1 MSDPTNIFSGNDR
14 ERQRFEAEPLPASTI
29 TAEEQRA
36 SEFVAHGDPT
46 LSRNNTDP
54 VSQRP
59 GVQWVRPTD
68 AAARVGGIVL
78 DRGVELNTRLRDAVL
93 TGVRE
98 GRTRLQDALAGRQT
112 QLDPDDNPTS
122 AQTRV
127 LGRAGVSR

>member
-68 AAARVGGIVL
+68 VAARAGGIVM
-78 DRGVELNTRLRDAVL
+78 DRGMELNTRLRDAVID
-93 TGVRE
+93 GVSA
-98 GRTRLQDALAGRQT
+98 GRSQLQDALARRQT
-112 QLDPDDNPTS
+112 QLDPDDNPTR
-122 AQTRV
+122 AQARV